1 MTDLYQVRR
10 RWDSCKITVPFAKS
24 RGHLHLILHKEVFT
38 EKHVYLP
45 HRQTLTKSR
54 SFCLQMLSP
63 TFPPLYPHPASSHP
77 PPSPHASRAAATSQM
92 LSHVGH
98 TSSPPSDQSDLSKLQ
113 VGPSLNS
120 ASSLAVRANGMAQ
133 PVRTH
138 TDPAEDPSSVPS
150 NHGGQLTTA
159 YNSSSRAHEH
169 THN

>member
-1 MTDLYQVRR
+1 MHTHAHTHMHRNTHVHTYSKWQ
-10 RWDSCKITVPFAKS
+10 S
-24 RGHLHLILHKEVFT
+24 RYMK
-38 EKHVYLP
+38 
-45 HRQTLTKSR
+45 